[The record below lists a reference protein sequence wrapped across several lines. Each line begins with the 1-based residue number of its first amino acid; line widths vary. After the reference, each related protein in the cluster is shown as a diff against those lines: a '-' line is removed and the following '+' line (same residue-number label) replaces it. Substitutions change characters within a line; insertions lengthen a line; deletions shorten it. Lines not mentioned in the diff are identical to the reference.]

1 MLCLSTLYVTIT
13 CFRKFIRCLWCR
25 NIWRYPKMPNLI
37 LCSFVE
43 FDSEHISCSPF
54 PWAEFKL
61 TRQND
66 TERLTKQN
74 AKHRVPAI
82 SEGKFRFANSINA
95 LSSQNINNDRFSYSD
110 EFFARFLVGFP
121 VGNQE
126 RISVKSRDNRT
137 LIRGN
142 CCITIQLQ
150 WITLLQPN
158 YNDWPIK

>member
-1 MLCLSTLYVTIT
+1 M
-13 CFRKFIRCLWCR
+13 RCLWCR

-95 LSSQNINNDRFSYSD
+95 LSSQNINNNDINCPIRMNFSTDSWSVS
-110 EFFARFLVGFP
+110 RC
-121 VGNQE
+121 NQE
-126 RISVKSRDNRT
+126 QISVKSWDNRT
-137 LIRGN
+137 LIRVN
-142 CCITIQLQ
+142 YCITMQLQ
-150 WITLLQPN
+150 WLTLVQPN